1 MVSCPVCTD
10 SLDPISS
17 SHSAI
22 HVNQMISASEATSP
36 IIPDASALPAELAA
50 PIGQLPLRKEQQLR
64 AEGVGTARQ
73 SWEHSC
79 GSE

>member
-1 MVSCPVCTD
+1 
-10 SLDPISS
+10 
-17 SHSAI
+17 
-22 HVNQMISASEATSP
+22 MISASEATSP

-73 SWEHSC
+73 S
-79 GSE
+79 